1 MVESFESHQVDGL
14 IVNAAGGESPGLVGL
29 ADAGTPVVLVDHL
42 VRDRGFDIVTSD
54 YRTPTLE
61 LMRHLREQGL
71 GRATLF
77 TRDCAGNSACL
88 MLERIGDPGGER
100 QERLVPTRLRIR
112 ASTRL
117 SLDAEG

>member
-1 MVESFESHQVDGL
+1 MDGL
-14 IVNAAGGESPGLVGL
+14 IVNAAGDESPELVGL

-42 VRDRGFDIVTSD
+42 VRGRGFGIVTND

-61 LMRHLREQGL
+61 LMRHPREQGL
-71 GRATLF
+71 GRTTLF
-77 TRDCAGNSACL
+77 TRGYAGNSARL
-88 MLERIGDPGGER
+88 MLERIGDPDGDR

-117 SLDAEG
+117 VLDAEG